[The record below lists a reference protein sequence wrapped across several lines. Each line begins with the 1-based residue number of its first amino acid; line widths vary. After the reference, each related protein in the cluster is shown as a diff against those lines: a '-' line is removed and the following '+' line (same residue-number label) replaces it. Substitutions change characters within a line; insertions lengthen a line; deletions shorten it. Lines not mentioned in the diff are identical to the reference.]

1 MHRRREVLQYLSN
14 SRAGGPS
21 PMVHSGGRGENYKMS
36 EGTGDYVNLSAFLAV
51 PRGTAPDPAKKVR
64 QPYLYHKLKA

>member
-1 MHRRREVLQYLSN
+1 
-14 SRAGGPS
+14 
-21 PMVHSGGRGENYKMS
+21 MVHSGGRGENYKMS